1 MRWDTRKQQTPRPA
15 RSATYTL
22 VSPPLPQILYDSSS
36 RLHSSSPA
44 LCSSEEL
51 GLDVERPPEQE
62 GGGGK
67 ARAQLGVSYSL
78 RGGCLKAGA
87 GLGPSSKSGGCTL
100 LKRAGGGVWGKGV

>member
-22 VSPPLPQILYDSSS
+22 VSLPSPQILPDPSS
-36 RLHSSSPA
+36 RLHSSSPG

-67 ARAQLGVSYSL
+67 ARAQLGFPT
-78 RGGCLKAGA
+78 RCEGGCLKAGA